1 MKDLTPPRYLV
12 IADYP
17 NSHYEIGQII
27 ELSVPKD
34 ASGWD
39 MVTLANNEEIMPKYP
54 HLFRLLHWWE
64 FRELSDLPIYVK
76 YSTKGKIIK
85 VKWIYVQDGEGK
97 VQLEN
102 GGYRVTWSFNL
113 FEPATLNEYNEYI
126 KSLSLI
132 KTIENE

>member
-1 MKDLTPPRYLV
+1 MKNLTPPRYLV

-54 HLFRLLHWWE
+54 HLFRLLHWSE
-64 FRELSDLPIYVK
+64 CLTDETIPQYVK
-76 YSTKGKIIK
+76 NIQSKKI
-85 VKWIYVQDGEGK
+85 
-97 VQLEN
+97 
-102 GGYRVTWSFNL
+102 YRVRNFHKTDMKAYDVNGKFMNL
-113 FEPATLNEYNEYI
+113 KLYLPATLNEYNEYI
-126 KSLSLI
+126 KN
-132 KTIENE
+132 K

>member
-1 MKDLTPPRYLV
+1 MKDLTQPRYLV

-34 ASGWD
+34 AGGWD

-64 FRELSDLPIYVK
+64 FRDEKEMPEYVK
-76 YSTKGKIIK
+76 SSKWVAKIRSYDLSKGTF
-85 VKWIYVQDGEGK
+85 VADGE
-97 VQLEN
+97 VESSALQA
-102 GGYRVTWSFNL
+102 FN
-113 FEPATLNEYNEYI
+113 PATLNEYNEYI
-126 KSLSLI
+126 KN
-132 KTIENE
+132 K

>member
-1 MKDLTPPRYLV
+1 MTNLTPPRYLV

-34 ASGWD
+34 AGGWD

-64 FRELSDLPIYVK
+64 CRDEKEMGGYFI
-76 YSTKGKIIK
+76 GKWRGDAYYIK
-85 VKWIYVQDGEGK
+85 VDNWVKEGTIFNAK
-97 VQLEN
+97 VGDINFVADYCTPITESQ
-102 GGYRVTWSFNL
+102 
-113 FEPATLNEYNEYI
+113 YNEYI
-126 KSLSLI
+126 KN
-132 KTIENE
+132 K

>member
-1 MKDLTPPRYLV
+1 MTNLTQPRYLV
-12 IADYP
+12 ISDYP

-64 FRELSDLPIYVK
+64 YRDEKEMPEYVK
-76 YSTKGKIIK
+76 HQDKIYK
-85 VKWIYVQDGEGK
+85 
-97 VQLEN
+97 
-102 GGYRVTWSFNL
+102 VTWRDNSPYYEGGKHPFAP
-113 FEPATLNEYNEYI
+113 EVVTPATLNEYNEYI
-126 KSLSLI
+126 KN
-132 KTIENE
+132 K

>member
-1 MKDLTPPRYLV
+1 MTNLTPPRYLV

-17 NSHYEIGQII
+17 NSPFNLGNILTQHTQFN
-27 ELSVPKD
+27 KD
-34 ASGWD
+34 AYFFNGNLYTD
-39 MVTLANNEEIMPKYP
+39 RHPEDYP

-64 FRELSDLPIYVK
+64 YRELSDLPIYVK

-102 GGYRVTWSFNL
+102 GGYRFTWSFNL
-113 FEPATLNEYNEYI
+113 FEPATLNEYKEYI
-126 KSLSLI
+126 KN
-132 KTIENE
+132 K

>member
-34 ASGWD
+34 AGGWD

-64 FRELSDLPIYVK
+64 YRDEKEMPEYVRFESLLGIEK
-76 YSTKGKIIK
+76 PSYEHI
-85 VKWIYVQDGEGK
+85 VAWDMNN
-97 VQLEN
+97 EN
-102 GGYRVTWSFNL
+102 GFIAINKDVRKFHHNAIT
-113 FEPATLNEYNEYI
+113 PATLNEYNEYI
-126 KSLSLI
+126 KN
-132 KTIENE
+132 K

>member
-1 MKDLTPPRYLV
+1 MTNLTQPRYLV

-17 NSHYEIGQII
+17 SSHYEIGQII

-64 FRELSDLPIYVK
+64 YRDEKDMPEYVK
-76 YSTKGKIIK
+76 TVDKSEIVKIPAIVKDKGFYFFDGNNWRYKVFSTNT
-85 VKWIYVQDGEGK
+85 V
-97 VQLEN
+97 
-102 GGYRVTWSFNL
+102 
-113 FEPATLNEYNEYI
+113 PATLNEYNEYI
-126 KSLSLI
+126 KN
-132 KTIENE
+132 K

>member
-1 MKDLTPPRYLV
+1 MKDLTQPRYLV

-64 FRELSDLPIYVK
+64 YRDEKEMPEYL
-76 YSTKGKIIK
+76 KGKDGTVYKVHSYNIK
-85 VKWIYVQDGEGK
+85 TMCFSSYLHSHYTNIETSV
-97 VQLEN
+97 
-102 GGYRVTWSFNL
+102 
-113 FEPATLNEYNEYI
+113 PATLNEYNEYI

>member
-1 MKDLTPPRYLV
+1 MKNLTQPRYLV

-34 ASGWD
+34 AGGWD

-64 FRELSDLPIYVK
+64 YRDEKDMPEYVK
-76 YSTKGKIIK
+76 HQDKIYKVTGWRDNSPYYEGGKHPFAPE
-85 VKWIYVQDGEGK
+85 V
-97 VQLEN
+97 
-102 GGYRVTWSFNL
+102 VT
-113 FEPATLNEYNEYI
+113 PATLNEYNEYI
-126 KSLSLI
+126 KN
-132 KTIENE
+132 K

>member
-1 MKDLTPPRYLV
+1 MTNLMTPRYLV

-34 ASGWD
+34 AGGWD

-64 FRELSDLPIYVK
+64 FRDEKEMRGYFKSGWRGELYYIKVDKWVK
-76 YSTKGKIIK
+76 DGSLYYYKTDGMTFSCAYSTPI
-85 VKWIYVQDGEGK
+85 
-97 VQLEN
+97 
-102 GGYRVTWSFNL
+102 T
-113 FEPATLNEYNEYI
+113 EPEYSNYI
-126 KSLSLI
+126 NSK
-132 KTIENE
+132 K

>member
-54 HLFRLLHWWE
+54 HLFRLLHWSE
-64 FRELSDLPIYVK
+64 CLTDETIPQYVK
-76 YSTKGKIIK
+76 NIQSKKI
-85 VKWIYVQDGEGK
+85 
-97 VQLEN
+97 
-102 GGYRVTWSFNL
+102 YRVRNFHKTDMKAYDVNGKFMNL
-113 FEPATLNEYNEYI
+113 KLYIPATHNEYNEYI
-126 KSLSLI
+126 KN
-132 KTIENE
+132 K